1 MQLTRWSVIE
11 VIFVLAG
18 SSSAKCLVWLAL
30 TELSSLSIVIDFKHF
45 WAAEND
51 SQFLFQI
58 GFEKWINETN
68 KHEILPT
75 RNGSN
80 NN

>member
-1 MQLTRWSVIE
+1 MFGLI
-11 VIFVLAG
+11 
-18 SSSAKCLVWLAL
+18 
-30 TELSSLSIVIDFKHF
+30 SSLSIVIDFKHF

-58 GFEKWINETN
+58 GFEKWINKTN

-80 NN
+80 NNLLFILIFSALYPDVNLEF

>member
-1 MQLTRWSVIE
+1 MFGLI
-11 VIFVLAG
+11 
-18 SSSAKCLVWLAL
+18 
-30 TELSSLSIVIDFKHF
+30 SSLSIVIDFKHF

-58 GFEKWINETN
+58 GFEKWINKTN